1 MSYSERVSLGEG
13 WGARYCLYVDAKEN
27 KSNGGQQ
34 PDNRYAAA
42 SMGDPIVFFCVR
54 IGSAASGSLS
64 SSFADDE
71 PWQENRP
78 SVADAFDRLFM
89 IKEGM
94 SQEEI
99 EESREA
105 LNSIRESV
113 KARSN
118 RNTLQKSPDG
128 RSTEQLQQSQSLY
141 QDLSNSGE
149 PAYKRK
155 RSG

>member
-1 MSYSERVSLGEG
+1 MQRRIKATEV
-13 WGARYCLYVDAKEN
+13 
-27 KSNGGQQ
+27 
-34 PDNRYAAA
+34 NRYAAA

-64 SSFADDE
+64 SSFADDEE

-113 KARSN
+113 QARSN

-128 RSTEQLQQSQSLY
+128 HSTEQLQQSQTSY

>member
-1 MSYSERVSLGEG
+1 MQRRIKATEV
-13 WGARYCLYVDAKEN
+13 
-27 KSNGGQQ
+27 
-34 PDNRYAAA
+34 NRYAAA

-71 PWQENRP
+71 EPWQENRP

-94 SQEEI
+94 SQDEI
-99 EESREA
+99 NESREA